1 MMILIFC
8 DVGDV
13 FDDNGTISSKQEH
26 LFEKSIFLVIRTN
39 WFIKYFFTY

>member
-26 LFEKSIFLVIRTN
+26 LFEKSIFFSNQNKLV
-39 WFIKYFFTY
+39 Y